1 MKKIPAL
8 VVLAALL
15 ALTCAALSGPA
26 AAREDAVRLN
36 SAPVAENME
45 LETFRSIPVSGSF
58 RCLDPEGDDVAY
70 SVADEPKKG
79 TVTVEGDTFTYTP
92 GEGKKGRDAFTYVAT
107 DTAGNVSNAATVTI
121 HIKKQKT
128 AVSYAD
134 LAGSDAWYAATVLA
148 EEGVFVGE
156 NVGGAYLFHP
166 DEPVT
171 RGEFLVM
178 CLKLTG
184 APILENITRTG
195 FSDDGDIPLWQ
206 KPYVT
211 TAVMADFISGST
223 TADGSIVFSPTEPV
237 TFAQAAV
244 MLNNAAGITDVALD
258 DTANAAP
265 SWAAQAVANL
275 NSLDILP
282 ANASPLPV
290 TRADAAKLLL
300 EAKNVLDSRENR
312 SLLPW

>member
-1 MKKIPAL
+1 MKKHSAL
-8 VVLAALL
+8 AVLIAVL
-15 ALTCAALSGPA
+15 ALTCVPLSGPA

-36 SAPVAENME
+36 SAPVAESME
-45 LETFRSIPVSGSF
+45 LETFRSIPVSGTF

-70 SVADEPKKG
+70 SVANEPKKG

-92 GEGKKGRDAFTYVAT
+92 GEGKKGRDTFTYVAT
-107 DTAGNVSNAATVTI
+107 DEAGNVSNAATVTI

-128 AVSYAD
+128 AVTYAD
-134 LAGSDAWYAATVLA
+134 MAGSDAWYAATVLA

-184 APILENITRTG
+184 APILEDITRTG

-211 TAVMADFISGST
+211 TAVMADFISGSVSP
-223 TADGSIVFSPTEPV
+223 DGSIVFSPAEPV

-244 MLNNAAGITDVALD
+244 MLNNAAGITDVAFETD
-258 DTANAAP
+258 DATPA
-265 SWAAQAVANL
+265 WAAQAVANL
-275 NSLDILP
+275 TSLDILP
-282 ANASPLPV
+282 AGASPLTV
-290 TRADAAKLLL
+290 TRADAAKMLL
-300 EAKNVLDSRENR
+300 EAKTVLEARENK

>member
-1 MKKIPAL
+1 MKKISVL
-8 VVLAALL
+8 VVLGAVL
-15 ALTCAALSGPA
+15 ALACAPLSVPA
-26 AAREDAVRLN
+26 SAQEDAVRLN

-58 RCLDPEGDDVAY
+58 RCLDPEGDDVTY
-70 SVADEPKKG
+70 SVAHEPKKG

-92 GEGKKGRDAFTYVAT
+92 GEGKKGRDSFTYVAT
-107 DTAGNVSNAATVTI
+107 DTAGNVSNAATVTV

-156 NVGGAYLFHP
+156 SVGGAYLFHP

-184 APILENITRTG
+184 APIMEDITRTG

-223 TADGSIVFSPTEPV
+223 TSNGSIVFSPAEPV

-244 MLNNAAGITDVALD
+244 MLNNAAGITDVAFETD
-258 DTANAAP
+258 DATPA
-265 SWAAQAVANL
+265 WAAQAVANL
-275 NSLDILP
+275 SSLDILP
-282 ANASPLPV
+282 ADAAPLTV
-290 TRADAAKLLL
+290 TRADAAKMLL
-300 EAKNVLDSRENR
+300 EAKKVLDARGSG
-312 SLLPW
+312 SLLDWP